1 VDVGEPAHRRGGD
14 EPVRLFRFRY
24 YGKWL
29 GGITQF
35 FIDRGYL
42 TPDELASRQDELA
55 AEKTPEVDP
64 VPAID
69 EQVVAYL
76 RKGDSPR
83 RDGAHPKFA
92 VGDRVRI
99 TNVPAASPRSRR

>member
-1 VDVGEPAHRRGGD
+1 
-14 EPVRLFRFRY
+14 
-24 YGKWL
+24 
-29 GGITQF
+29 
-35 FIDRGYL
+35 
-42 TPDELASRQDELA
+42 
-55 AEKTPEVDP
+55 